1 MTFLRA
7 QNHPQTPPII
17 PSVPN
22 LLLTVSNLTIDFSS
36 HRGDVRA
43 VDNVSF
49 ELHRGET
56 LAIVGES
63 GSGKSVT
70 SLALLGLIPMPPGRI
85 ANGQALFQSSTLGET
100 DLLKLSETELRQV
113 RGNDIGMIFQEPMT
127 SLNPVYTCGSQVVE
141 ALRLHTDLSAPAAK
155 ARTIELFSE
164 AQLPRPESIFGSYP
178 HEISGGQKQ
187 RVMIAMAMACRP
199 ALLIADEPTTALDVT
214 VQAQMLRLIDDL
226 RRQRNTAV
234 LFITH
239 DLGVVAEIADR
250 ILVMYRGKVVEQ
262 GRVLDI
268 FSNPQHPY
276 TKGLLACR
284 PRLSVGKKRLPVVA
298 DFMGEDASGQLFAQP
313 APVVAL
319 ENEALTDSSPEIEAQ
334 QLRDNS
340 GTTKTFPVEHSVLGD
355 VPRVG
360 GSAQAF
366 TSPPDP
372 LSRGEGAP
380 VLREKAAAVSEE
392 ASAATDFSVLSTASS
407 QSITQSSDSPS
418 PRERGPGGEVNGTA
432 PLLEVQ
438 NLQVYFPLRKGFFRR
453 ATDYVRAVDD
463 VSFTLYPGETIGLV
477 GESGCG
483 KTTLGRALLR
493 LTEPTAGSILFEG
506 TDLAKLSSGDL
517 RRRRREFQLVFQDPY
532 AALNPMLTVGEAIWE
547 PMRVHNVGGT
557 RQQQKAKVLELLRT
571 VGLREEH
578 FQRYPHEFSGGQRQR
593 ICIARALALQ
603 PKLIVCDES
612 VSALDVS
619 VQAQVLNL
627 LNDLK
632 REFGITYLFITH
644 DLSVARFMSDR
655 LLVMHQGCI
664 VESGPA
670 ADIYAN
676 PQHEYTQGLLAA
688 IPKDSLADIE
698 AAVASRADVARTL

>member
-1 MTFLRA
+1 
-7 QNHPQTPPII
+7 
-17 PSVPN
+17 VPN
-22 LLLTVSNLTIDFSS
+22 PLLTVSNLTIDFSS

-49 ELHRGET
+49 ELNRGET

-85 ANGQALFQSSTLGET
+85 ASGKTIFLSEKLGET
-100 DLLKLSETELRQV
+100 DLLKLSETDLRQV

-141 ALRLHTDLSAPAAK
+141 ALLLHTDCTKQAAK
-155 ARTIELFSE
+155 ERTIQLFAE
-164 AQLPRPESIFGSYP
+164 AQLPRPEAIFNSYP

-214 VQAQMLRLIDDL
+214 VQARMLRLIDDL
-226 RRQRNTAV
+226 RRQHNTAV

-313 APVVAL
+313 APVL
-319 ENEALTDSSPEIEAQ
+319 PLPDEALAESSPEVEQQ
-334 QLRDNS
+334 QLRDKIE
-340 GTTKTFPVEHSVLGD
+340 TAKTFPVEHGQIGD
-355 VPRVG
+355 VPRP
-360 GSAQAF
+360 AKL
-366 TSPPDP
+366 TS
-372 LSRGEGAP
+372 AP
-380 VLREKAAAVSEE
+380 VSEPVV
-392 ASAATDFSVLSTASS
+392 ADKPNAT
-407 QSITQSSDSPS
+407 
-418 PRERGPGGEVNGTA
+418 E
-432 PLLEVQ
+432 PLLQVQ

-517 RRRRREFQLVFQDPY
+517 RRRRRDLQLVFQDPY

-557 RQQQKAKVLELLRT
+557 RQQQKAKVMELLRT

-655 LLVMHQGCI
+655 LLVMHQGRI

-670 ADIYAN
+670 AAIYAA

-698 AAVASRADVARTL
+698 AAVASRA

>member
-1 MTFLRA
+1 ML
-7 QNHPQTPPII
+7 
-17 PSVPN
+17 SVRD
-22 LLLTVSNLTIDFSS
+22 LTIDFSS

-43 VDNVSF
+43 VNGVSF
-49 ELHRGET
+49 ELNRGET

-85 ANGQALFQSSTLGET
+85 ASGQSIFQSEKLGET
-100 DLLKLSETELRQV
+100 DLLKLSETDLRQV

-141 ALRLHTDLSAPAAK
+141 ALRLHTDLSEAGAK
-155 ARTIELFSE
+155 ARTIELFTE
-164 AQLPRPESIFGSYP
+164 AQLPRPESIFSSYP

-214 VQAQMLRLIDDL
+214 VQARMLRLIDDL
-226 RRQRNTAV
+226 RRQHNTAV

-298 DFMGEDASGQLFAQP
+298 DFMREDASGQLLAQP
-313 APVVAL
+313 APVLPL

-334 QLRDNS
+334 QLRDK
-340 GTTKTFPVEHSVLGD
+340 TDTAKTFPVEHGVLGD
-355 VPRVG
+355 VPRSG
-360 GSAQAF
+360 TTTFS
-366 TSPPDP
+366 
-372 LSRGEGAP
+372 SRGATSSGEGISEKTAGNSQESSSTTSGATTEKVVAP
-380 VLREKAAAVSEE
+380 LP
-392 ASAATDFSVLSTASS
+392 TA
-407 QSITQSSDSPS
+407 
-418 PRERGPGGEVNGTA
+418 A

-453 ATDYVRAVDD
+453 ATDYVRAVDN

-517 RRRRREFQLVFQDPY
+517 RRRRRDLQLVFQDPY

-571 VGLREEH
+571 VGLRDEH

-655 LLVMHQGCI
+655 LLVMHQGRI

-670 ADIYAN
+670 AAIYAH

-698 AAVASRADVARTL
+698 AAVASRA

>member
-1 MTFLRA
+1 M
-7 QNHPQTPPII
+7 
-17 PSVPN
+17 PN
-22 LLLTVSNLTIDFSS
+22 PLLTVSDLTIDFSS
-36 HRGDVRA
+36 HRGNVRA

-49 ELHRGET
+49 ELNRGET

-85 ANGQALFQSSTLGET
+85 ASGKAVFLSEKLGET
-100 DLLKLSETELRQV
+100 DLLKLSESDLRQV

-141 ALRLHTDLSAPAAK
+141 ALSLHTNCTAKAAK
-155 ARTIELFSE
+155 QRTIELFAE
-164 AQLPRPESIFGSYP
+164 AQLPRPETIFNSYP

-214 VQAQMLRLIDDL
+214 VQARMLRLIDDL
-226 RRQRNTAV
+226 RHQHNTAV

-313 APVVAL
+313 APVVSL
-319 ENEALTDSSPEIEAQ
+319 PDEALVESWPAVEAQ
-334 QLRDNS
+334 QLRDK
-340 GTTKTFPVEHSVLGD
+340 TETAKTFPVEHAQNGD
-355 VPRVG
+355 VPRQTLPPG
-360 GSAQAF
+360 PSSALAAE
-366 TSPPDP
+366 S
-372 LSRGEGAP
+372 LGEGAP
-380 VLREKAAAVSEE
+380 ALREEKSDISKEVLVAADS
-392 ASAATDFSVLSTASS
+392 SVLSSTLASA
-407 QSITQSSDSPS
+407 QSSGPPS
-418 PRERGPGGEVNGTA
+418 PRDSAAKANAGPGGEGPSA
-432 PLLEVQ
+432 PLLEVKS
-438 NLQVYFPLRKGFFRR
+438 LQVYFPLRKGFFRR

-506 TDLAKLSSGDL
+506 TDLAKMSSGDL
-517 RRRRREFQLVFQDPY
+517 RRRRRDLQLVFQDPY

-557 RQQQKAKVLELLRT
+557 RQQQKAKVMELLRT

-655 LLVMHQGCI
+655 LLVMHQGRI

-670 ADIYAN
+670 AAIYAN
-676 PQHEYTQGLLAA
+676 PQHEYTRGLLAA

-698 AAVASRADVARTL
+698 AAVASRA

>member
-1 MTFLRA
+1 M
-7 QNHPQTPPII
+7 
-17 PSVPN
+17 PN
-22 LLLTVSNLTIDFSS
+22 PLLTVSNLTIDFSS

-70 SLALLGLIPMPPGRI
+70 SLALLGLIAIPPGRV
-85 ANGQALFQSSTLGET
+85 ASGQAIFQSEKLGEA
-100 DLLKLSETELRQV
+100 DLLKLSEADLRQV

-141 ALRLHTDLSAPAAK
+141 ALRLHTDLSKAGAK
-155 ARTIELFSE
+155 ARTIELFTE
-164 AQLPRPESIFGSYP
+164 AQLPRPEAIFSSYP

-214 VQAQMLRLIDDL
+214 VQARMLRLIDDL
-226 RRQRNTAV
+226 RRQHNTAV

-268 FSNPQHPY
+268 FKNPQHPY

-284 PRLSVGKKRLPVVA
+284 PRLSVGKKRLPIVA
-298 DFMGEDASGQLFAQP
+298 DFMREDASGQLFAQP
-313 APVVAL
+313 APVL
-319 ENEALTDSSPEIEAQ
+319 PLPDEALAESSPEIEQQ
-334 QLRDNS
+334 QLHDK
-340 GTTKTFPVEHSVLGD
+340 TDTAKTFPVEHGVWGA
-355 VPRVG
+355 VPRPA
-360 GSAQAF
+360 S
-366 TSPPDP
+366 SPQPP
-372 LSRGEGAP
+372 SPSEKGEPA
-380 VLREKAAAVSEE
+380 LRAEAVTE
-392 ASAATDFSVLSTASS
+392 ASFGPSDSLASS
-407 QSITQSSDSPS
+407 LATLASVSNSTPEVTQSSGSPFS
-418 PRERGPGGEVNGTA
+418 EGEGGRGDEA

-517 RRRRREFQLVFQDPY
+517 RRRRRDLQLVFQDPY

-557 RQQQKAKVLELLRT
+557 RQQQKARVLELLRT
-571 VGLREEH
+571 VGLRDEH

-655 LLVMHQGCI
+655 LLVMHQGRI
-664 VESGPA
+664 VESGLA
-670 ADIYAN
+670 AAIYAA

-698 AAVASRADVARTL
+698 AAVASRA

>member
-1 MTFLRA
+1 M
-7 QNHPQTPPII
+7 
-17 PSVPN
+17 PN
-22 LLLTVSNLTIDFSS
+22 PLLTVSNLTIDFSS

-85 ANGQALFQSSTLGET
+85 ASGQALFQSEKLGQT
-100 DLLKLSETELRQV
+100 DLLKLSETDLRQV

-141 ALRLHTDLSAPAAK
+141 ALRLHTDLSEAAAK
-155 ARTIELFSE
+155 ARTIELFTE
-164 AQLPRPESIFGSYP
+164 AQLPRPEAIFGSYP

-214 VQAQMLRLIDDL
+214 VQARMLRLIDDL
-226 RRQRNTAV
+226 RRQHNTAV

-298 DFMGEDASGQLFAQP
+298 DFMREDASGQLLAQP
-313 APVVAL
+313 APVL
-319 ENEALTDSSPEIEAQ
+319 PLPDEALAESSPEVEAQ
-334 QLRDNS
+334 QLHDKS
-340 GTTKTFPVEHSVLGD
+340 ETAKTFPVEHGILED
-355 VPRVG
+355 VPRPAGLTPGPV
-360 GSAQAF
+360 A
-366 TSPPDP
+366 
-372 LSRGEGAP
+372 AP
-380 VLREKAAAVSEE
+380 VGAAASNGSE
-392 ASAATDFSVLSTASS
+392 
-407 QSITQSSDSPS
+407 
-418 PRERGPGGEVNGTA
+418 
-432 PLLEVQ
+432 PLLQVQ

-517 RRRRREFQLVFQDPY
+517 RRRRRDLQLVFQDPY

-557 RQQQKAKVLELLRT
+557 RQQQKARVLELLRT
-571 VGLREEH
+571 VGLRDEH

-655 LLVMHQGCI
+655 LLVMHQGRI

-670 ADIYAN
+670 AAIYAA

-698 AAVASRADVARTL
+698 AAVASRA

>member
-1 MTFLRA
+1 M
-7 QNHPQTPPII
+7 
-17 PSVPN
+17 PN
-22 LLLTVSNLTIDFSS
+22 PLLTVSNLTIDFSS

-49 ELHRGET
+49 ELNRGET

-85 ANGQALFQSSTLGET
+85 ASGQAIFQSEKLGQT
-100 DLLKLSETELRQV
+100 DLLKLSETDLRQV

-141 ALRLHTDLSAPAAK
+141 ALRLHTDLTEAGAK
-155 ARTIELFSE
+155 ARTIELFTE
-164 AQLPRPESIFGSYP
+164 AQLPRPESIFSSYP

-214 VQAQMLRLIDDL
+214 VQSRMLRLIDDL
-226 RRQRNTAV
+226 RRQHNTAV

-298 DFMGEDASGQLFAQP
+298 DFMREDASGQLLAQP
-313 APVVAL
+313 EPVL
-319 ENEALTDSSPEIEAQ
+319 PLPDEALAESSPEVEQQ
-334 QLRDNS
+334 QLHDKIE
-340 GTTKTFPVEHSVLGD
+340 TAKTFPVEHGVLGD
-355 VPRVG
+355 VPRP
-360 GSAQAF
+360 AEL
-366 TSPPDP
+366 TS
-372 LSRGEGAP
+372 AP
-380 VLREKAAAVSEE
+380 VAASIVAAVPNGSE
-392 ASAATDFSVLSTASS
+392 
-407 QSITQSSDSPS
+407 
-418 PRERGPGGEVNGTA
+418 
-432 PLLEVQ
+432 PLLQVQ

-463 VSFTLYPGETIGLV
+463 VSFMLYPGETIGLV

-517 RRRRREFQLVFQDPY
+517 RRRRRDLQLVFQDPY

-557 RQQQKAKVLELLRT
+557 RQHQKAKVLELLRT
-571 VGLREEH
+571 VGLRDEH

-655 LLVMHQGCI
+655 LLVMHQGRI

-670 ADIYAN
+670 AAIYAN
-676 PQHEYTQGLLAA
+676 PQHPYTQGLLAA
-688 IPKDSLADIE
+688 IPKDGLADIE
-698 AAVASRADVARTL
+698 AAVASRA

>member
-1 MTFLRA
+1 MS
-7 QNHPQTPPII
+7 HPLL
-17 PSVPN
+17 SVQ
-22 LLLTVSNLTIDFSS
+22 NLTIDFAS
-36 HRGDVRA
+36 HRGNTRA
-43 VDNVSF
+43 VDGISF
-49 ELHRGET
+49 ELNRGET

-70 SLALLGLIPMPPGRI
+70 SLALLGLIPMPPGQL
-85 ANGQALFQSSTLGET
+85 ASGQARFQSELLGEV
-100 DLLKLSETELRQV
+100 DLLKLTEKDLRKV
-113 RGNDIGMIFQEPMT
+113 RGNDISMIFQEPMT
-127 SLNPVYTCGSQVVE
+127 SLNPVHTCGSQVVE
-141 ALRLHTDLSAPAAK
+141 ALRLHTALSEKEAK
-155 ARTIELFSE
+155 ARTIELFTE
-164 AQLPRPESIFGSYP
+164 AQLPRPESIFTSYP

-214 VQAQMLRLIDDL
+214 VQARMLRLIDDL
-226 RRQRNTAV
+226 RRQHNTAV

-239 DLGVVAEIADR
+239 DLGVVAEVADR

-262 GRVLDI
+262 GKVLDI

-298 DFMGEDASGQLFAQP
+298 DFMREDVGGQLLAQP
-313 APVVAL
+313 EPTL
-319 ENEALTDSSPEIEAQ
+319 PLPNEAVAESSPDVENL
-334 QLRDNS
+334 QLHNF
-340 GTTKTFPVEHSVLGD
+340 GETTKRFPVEHGVEHQTPPPAPPPAPPLKGGEPLPEVL
-355 VPRVG
+355 
-360 GSAQAF
+360 
-366 TSPPDP
+366 TS
-372 LSRGEGAP
+372 G
-380 VLREKAAAVSEE
+380 
-392 ASAATDFSVLSTASS
+392 
-407 QSITQSSDSPS
+407 SPS
-418 PRERGPGGEVNGTA
+418 LQGRGPGGGA
-432 PLLEVQ
+432 GALLEVQ
-438 NLQVYFPLRKGFFRR
+438 NLQVHFPIRKGFFLR
-453 ATDYVRAVDD
+453 AKEYVKAVDD

-493 LTEPTAGSILFEG
+493 LTEPTGGRILFEG
-506 TDLAKLSSGDL
+506 TDLARLPASDL
-517 RRRRREFQLVFQDPY
+517 RRRRRELQLVFQDPY

-547 PMRVHNVGGT
+547 PMRVHNVGGSRT
-557 RQQQKAKVLELLRT
+557 EQKARVLELLRT

-655 LLVMHQGCI
+655 LLVMHQGRI

-670 ADIYAN
+670 AEIYAN

-698 AAVASRADVARTL
+698 AAVASRA

>member
-1 MTFLRA
+1 
-7 QNHPQTPPII
+7 
-17 PSVPN
+17 VPN
-22 LLLTVSNLTIDFSS
+22 PLLTVSNLTIDFSS

-49 ELHRGET
+49 ELNRGET

-85 ANGQALFQSSTLGET
+85 SSGQAIFQSEKLGQT
-100 DLLKLSETELRQV
+100 DLLKLSETDLRQV

-141 ALRLHTDLSAPAAK
+141 ALRLHTDLSETAAK
-155 ARTIELFSE
+155 ARTIELFTE
-164 AQLPRPESIFGSYP
+164 AQLPRPEAIFNSYP

-214 VQAQMLRLIDDL
+214 VQARMLRLIDDL
-226 RRQRNTAV
+226 RRQHNTAV

-268 FSNPQHPY
+268 FKTPQHPY

-313 APVVAL
+313 APVL
-319 ENEALTDSSPEIEAQ
+319 PLPDEALAESSPEVEAQ
-334 QLRDNS
+334 QLRDK
-340 GTTKTFPVEHSVLGD
+340 TDTAKTFPVEHGQIGD
-355 VPRVG
+355 VPRP
-360 GSAQAF
+360 AKL
-366 TSPPDP
+366 TP
-372 LSRGEGAP
+372 AP
-380 VLREKAAAVSEE
+380 VSGPVVAAKP
-392 ASAATDFSVLSTASS
+392 ST
-407 QSITQSSDSPS
+407 T
-418 PRERGPGGEVNGTA
+418 E
-432 PLLEVQ
+432 PLLQVQ

-506 TDLAKLSSGDL
+506 TDLAKLSSGEL
-517 RRRRREFQLVFQDPY
+517 RRRRRDLQLVFQDPY

-571 VGLREEH
+571 VGLRDEH

-632 REFGITYLFITH
+632 RKFGITYLFITH

-655 LLVMHQGCI
+655 LLVMHQGRI

-670 ADIYAN
+670 AAIYAQ

-688 IPKDSLADIE
+688 IPKDSLVDIE
-698 AAVASRADVARTL
+698 AAVASRA

>member
-1 MTFLRA
+1 M
-7 QNHPQTPPII
+7 P
-17 PSVPN
+17 VPN
-22 LLLTVSNLTIDFSS
+22 PLLTVSNLTIDFSS

-49 ELHRGET
+49 ELNRGET

-85 ANGQALFQSSTLGET
+85 ASGQAIFHSEKLGTT
-100 DLLKLSETELRQV
+100 DLLKLSETDLRQV

-127 SLNPVYTCGSQVVE
+127 SLNPVYTCGSQVTE
-141 ALRLHTDLSAPAAK
+141 ALLLHTDCTKKQAK
-155 ARTIELFSE
+155 ARTIELFTE
-164 AQLPRPESIFGSYP
+164 AQLPRPESIFSSYP

-214 VQAQMLRLIDDL
+214 VQARMLRLIDDL
-226 RRQRNTAV
+226 RRQHNTAV

-313 APVVAL
+313 APTVPL
-319 ENEALTDSSPEIEAQ
+319 PDEALAESSPEVEQQ
-334 QLRDNS
+334 QLRD
-340 GTTKTFPVEHSVLGD
+340 KTETAKMFPVEHGRNGD
-355 VPRVG
+355 VPRL
-360 GSAQAF
+360 

-372 LSRGEGAP
+372 LFRGEGTPA
-380 VLREKAAAVSEE
+380 LRGDESDVSKE
-392 ASAATDFSVLSTASS
+392 ASAA
-407 QSITQSSDSPS
+407 SDSADLSQAPVQTPTHPLGNPS
-418 PRERGPGGEVNGTA
+418 LWDRGPGYEVNGA
-432 PLLEVQ
+432 VPLLEVQ

-506 TDLAKLSSGDL
+506 TDLAKLSTGDL

-557 RQQQKAKVLELLRT
+557 RQQQQAKVLELLRT
-571 VGLREEH
+571 VGLRDEH

-655 LLVMHQGCI
+655 LLVMHQGRI

-670 ADIYAN
+670 AAIYAN

-698 AAVASRADVARTL
+698 AAVVSRQ

>member
-1 MTFLRA
+1 M
-7 QNHPQTPPII
+7 
-17 PSVPN
+17 PN
-22 LLLTVSNLTIDFSS
+22 PLLTVSNLTIDFSS

-49 ELHRGET
+49 ELNRGET

-85 ANGQALFQSSTLGET
+85 SSGSTVFLSEKLGNT
-100 DLLKLSETELRQV
+100 DLLKISETDLRQV

-141 ALRLHTDLSAPAAK
+141 ALLLHTDCTPKAAK
-155 ARTIELFSE
+155 QRTIELFAE
-164 AQLPRPESIFGSYP
+164 AQLPRPEAIFNSYP

-214 VQAQMLRLIDDL
+214 VQARMLRLIDDL
-226 RRQRNTAV
+226 RRQHNTAV

-298 DFMGEDASGQLFAQP
+298 DFMREDASGQLLAQP
-313 APVVAL
+313 APVL
-319 ENEALTDSSPEIEAQ
+319 PLPDEALVESSPEVEQQ
-334 QLRDNS
+334 QLRDKIE
-340 GTTKTFPVEHSVLGD
+340 TAKTFPVEHSPVRD
-355 VPRVG
+355 VPRPVEL
-360 GSAQAF
+360 
-366 TSPPDP
+366 TSVPFNEP
-372 LSRGEGAP
+372 L
-380 VLREKAAAVSEE
+380 V
-392 ASAATDFSVLSTASS
+392 ASTTSST
-407 QSITQSSDSPS
+407 
-418 PRERGPGGEVNGTA
+418 E
-432 PLLEVQ
+432 PLLQVQ

-517 RRRRREFQLVFQDPY
+517 RRRRRDLQLVFQDPY

-557 RQQQKAKVLELLRT
+557 RQQQKAKVMELLRT

-655 LLVMHQGCI
+655 LLVMHQGRI

-670 ADIYAN
+670 AAIYAA

-698 AAVASRADVARTL
+698 AAVASRA

>member
-1 MTFLRA
+1 M
-7 QNHPQTPPII
+7 
-17 PSVPN
+17 PN
-22 LLLTVSNLTIDFSS
+22 PLLTVSNLTIDFSS

-49 ELHRGET
+49 ELNRGET

-85 ANGQALFQSSTLGET
+85 ASGEAIFQSEKLGQT
-100 DLLKLSETELRQV
+100 DLLKLSETDLRQV

-141 ALRLHTDLSAPAAK
+141 ALRLHTDLSEAGAK
-155 ARTIELFSE
+155 ARTIELFTE
-164 AQLPRPESIFGSYP
+164 AQLPRPEAIFGSYP

-199 ALLIADEPTTALDVT
+199 VLLIADEPTTALDVT
-214 VQAQMLRLIDDL
+214 VQARMLRLIDDL
-226 RRQRNTAV
+226 RRQHNTAV

-298 DFMGEDASGQLFAQP
+298 DFMREDASGQLLAQP
-313 APVVAL
+313 APVL
-319 ENEALTDSSPEIEAQ
+319 PLPDEALAESSPEVEAQ
-334 QLRDNS
+334 QLHDKIE
-340 GTTKTFPVEHSVLGD
+340 TAKTFPVEHGVLGD
-355 VPRVG
+355 VPRAETGV
-360 GSAQAF
+360 APV

-380 VLREKAAAVSEE
+380 ALRGDEFNVSKE
-392 ASAATDFSVLSTASS
+392 ALATSDSSVSSSALNSSSAPSSSNASIQPS
-407 QSITQSSDSPS
+407 GSPS
-418 PRERGPGGEVNGTA
+418 PRERGPGGEVNRAA
-432 PLLEVQ
+432 PLLEVK

-453 ATDYVRAVDD
+453 ATDYVRAVDN

-506 TDLAKLSSGDL
+506 TDLAKLSSGEL
-517 RRRRREFQLVFQDPY
+517 RRRRRDLQLVFQDPY

-557 RQQQKAKVLELLRT
+557 RQQQKARVLELLRT
-571 VGLREEH
+571 VGLRDEH

-655 LLVMHQGCI
+655 LLVMHQGRI

-670 ADIYAN
+670 AAIYAA

-698 AAVASRADVARTL
+698 AAVASRA